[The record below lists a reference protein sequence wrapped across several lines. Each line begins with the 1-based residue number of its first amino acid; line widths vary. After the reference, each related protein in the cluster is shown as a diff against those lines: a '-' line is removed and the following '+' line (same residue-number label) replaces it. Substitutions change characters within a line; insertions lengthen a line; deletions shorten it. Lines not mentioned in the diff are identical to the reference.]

1 MAPAVLATP
10 RSPAHR
16 IGGPMDSMKSSV
28 FRPVDR
34 EDTHP
39 HACWHGLV
47 FLTYTVFDEE
57 AGEEVEHI
65 EALPCRRCAEEAC
78 YQTVT

>member
-1 MAPAVLATP
+1 MAPQVV
-10 RSPAHR
+10 AHLEAR
-16 IGGPMDSMKSSV
+16 PTERMVTVDSMKSSV

-39 HACWHGLV
+39 HACWYGLV

-57 AGEEVEHI
+57 AGEEDERI
-65 EALPCRRCAEEAC
+65 EVIPCRRCAERGVA
-78 YQTVT
+78 